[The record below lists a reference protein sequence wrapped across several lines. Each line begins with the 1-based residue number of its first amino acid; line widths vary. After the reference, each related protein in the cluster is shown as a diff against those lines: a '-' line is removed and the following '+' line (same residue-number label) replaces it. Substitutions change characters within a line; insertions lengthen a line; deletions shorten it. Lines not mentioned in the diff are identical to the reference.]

1 VPSPLNT
8 NTKFTNT
15 YYNIPILR
23 NEGDIAELI
32 PMVER
37 IDGKTIKYKAKDVV
51 EACKSIELLTIA
63 VPRLYPLYI
72 CSSYAY

>member
-1 VPSPLNT
+1 
-8 NTKFTNT
+8 
-15 YYNIPILR
+15 
-23 NEGDIAELI
+23 
-32 PMVER
+32 MVER

-51 EACKSIELLTIA
+51 EACKLIELLTIA